1 MSIVH
6 EVRKHILLSGRWML
20 LLGIFMVPLIVWGVL
35 NSGQSG
41 VWVRVIRLGTVSLM
55 WFVLPLMWLRTRYCV
70 WLFGLAIISV
80 VAETGHLLVT
90 SAFFN
95 AGTMRSV
102 LATNP
107 GEAAELMGSL
117 LPFLPLI
124 ALIPVLYFLL
134 VRRPLPDVSRSR
146 FRWWLPLL
154 PLMMLLASEGVDYH
168 RSGVSYRFGD
178 NSIKAL
184 TQVPPANIYFAL
196 GKAWSMER
204 HIRQQQAGYRD
215 FSYQAHSEKDTSVRQ
230 VCVVVIGESARADHF
245 GLNGYARNTTPRLSA
260 RGDVIS
266 YEDFFTSANVT
277 LYSIPLMLTRF
288 GADEFD
294 RVHSEPSLVS
304 AFHEAGFR
312 TGWISNLVLISGKIA
327 ELIHIHNKGRM
338 RSRHQ
343 PLIGNPARTE
353 TGLVKGRHQAGF

>member
-124 ALIPVLYFLL
+124 ALIPVWYFLCEAPSA
-134 VRRPLPDVSRSR
+134 RRVRSR
-146 FRWWLPLL
+146 CRWWLPSS
-154 PLMMLLASEGVDYH
+154 PDDVVGSEGVDYH
-168 RSGVSYRFGD
+168 R
-178 NSIKAL
+178 L
-184 TQVPPANIYFAL
+184 
-196 GKAWSMER
+196 
-204 HIRQQQAGYRD
+204 
-215 FSYQAHSEKDTSVRQ
+215 
-230 VCVVVIGESARADHF
+230 
-245 GLNGYARNTTPRLSA
+245 
-260 RGDVIS
+260 
-266 YEDFFTSANVT
+266 
-277 LYSIPLMLTRF
+277 
-288 GADEFD
+288 
-294 RVHSEPSLVS
+294 
-304 AFHEAGFR
+304 
-312 TGWISNLVLISGKIA
+312 
-327 ELIHIHNKGRM
+327 
-338 RSRHQ
+338 
-343 PLIGNPARTE
+343 
-353 TGLVKGRHQAGF
+353 